1 MGDFIRGVIIVKLGR
16 SARKIFADLA
26 DVRTCCWLK
35 KRGCWGDVVALVQPR
50 REGTVGREFSVG
62 VGEGRAHVRVSGA
75 KRGNLGI
82 RKNKK
87 SR

>member
-1 MGDFIRGVIIVKLGR
+1 
-16 SARKIFADLA
+16 
-26 DVRTCCWLK
+26 LK

-82 RKNKK
+82 CKNKK